1 MALKRKMK
9 RGWNMRYND
18 NMKIWLF
25 DLAHGNINDLEI
37 IKGFIK
43 YYVLYN
49 CTIQNVQDD
58 IHFHTNY
65 GVLGEQTA
73 LESLNKALCSYVDY
87 ERG

>member
-1 MALKRKMK
+1 
-9 RGWNMRYND
+9 MRYND
-18 NMKIWLF
+18 NM
-25 DLAHGNINDLEI
+25 EI

-87 ERG
+87 ERE

>member
-1 MALKRKMK
+1 
-9 RGWNMRYND
+9 MRYND

-25 DLAHGNINDLEI
+25 DLAHGNLSDLEI

-43 YYVLYN
+43 YYVLFN
-49 CTIQNVQDD
+49 CRIQNVQDD
-58 IHFHTNY
+58 IHFRTNY

-87 ERG
+87 ERE